1 MNNFFYSTPD
11 PYFQFDVDKQ
21 TDSLRTALTSK
32 QSTSNLIRLLT
43 QLTSSQRQ
51 QIKTHYISAYGES
64 LEKLISNKLSGDF
77 RDCVI
82 ALFDSPTTFD
92 AKQIFKAIDGAGTDE
107 DTLTE
112 IIATRAP
119 HKFTQLKAEYQS
131 SYNETLKQAIEGDTS
146 GDYLQL
152 LLALIEGGR
161 NDNAYPNEAACNSM
175 CELLHSKADTKEK
188 ECFMKVLVMYSPS
201 EVAMIARMYMKKYK
215 QSLKEV
221 VEKVYKGDAKL
232 LVGTLVESLVNP
244 SRYFATRIR
253 KAVDSFSVKS
263 KILIRVIVTRNEI
276 DIPQIKRWYKRM
288 YKSDMIED
296 IKKKLKGDFM
306 ELIVA
311 LCNKQQ

>member
-1 MNNFFYSTPD
+1 MNNPFYSLPD
-11 PYFQFDVDKQ
+11 PYYQFDVDTQ
-21 TDSLRTALTSK
+21 TDSLHTALTSK
-32 QSTSNLIRLLT
+32 QTPSNLIPLLT

-64 LEKLISNKLSGDF
+64 LDKLISSKLSGDF
-77 RDCVI
+77 RDCVL
-82 ALFDSPTTFD
+82 ALFDSPTTFA

-119 HKFTQLKAEYQS
+119 HTFTQLKTEYQS
-131 SYNETLKQAIEGDTS
+131 AYNETLKQAIEGDTS

-161 NDNAYPNEAACNSM
+161 NDNAYPNETACSSM

-188 ECFMKVLVMYSPS
+188 ECFMKVLVMYSPA

-215 QSLKEV
+215 QSLKDV

-253 KAVDSFSVKS
+253 KAIDCFSVKS
-263 KILIRVIVTRNEI
+263 KILIRVIVSRHEI
-276 DIPQIKRWYKRM
+276 DMQQIKRWYKRM
-288 YKSDMIED
+288 YKSDMVDD
-296 IKKKLKGDFM
+296 IKKKLKGEFM
-306 ELIVA
+306 ELILA
-311 LCNKQQ
+311 LCNKHH